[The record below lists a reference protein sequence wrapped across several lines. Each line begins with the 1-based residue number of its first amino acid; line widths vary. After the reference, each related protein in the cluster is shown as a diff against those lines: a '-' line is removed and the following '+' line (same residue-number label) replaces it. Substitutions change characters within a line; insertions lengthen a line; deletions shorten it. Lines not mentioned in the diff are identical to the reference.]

1 MKVIKTDCGLCIN
14 CCGVNAYVE
23 DGKMVKVEGMPEHW
37 LNKGKL
43 CPKGERLVDLLYSP
57 SRLKYPMKK
66 VNGRFQRLSWDDALG
81 EIGAKL
87 QELKDKYGAHT
98 LATWTGSVGVE
109 HFEMAAFNQRFKG
122 AYGTPNFFNPE
133 GICFRTRI
141 LARQITF
148 GRYPVEEPVNANC
161 IILWGRNPDES
172 YWPVGRQVRERVAAG
187 AKLITID
194 PRRIPIAKLGIYL
207 QPRPGTDGAI
217 ALAMMHVIIDED
229 LWDKEFVDKHTTG
242 FDKLS
247 EHVKEWT
254 PEKAETISSVPASE
268 IRRAARI
275 FATTKHA
282 CILEGVGHMNQFAN
296 GLQTNRA
303 YSMLMAITGNV
314 DVPGGW
320 VTCPQVRLADL
331 RLPQEENNLGYHEFP
346 VFHQFG
352 KRPPPYGS
360 ASLMTETMRS
370 EKPYPIKAFISSGS
384 NPALTFPD
392 TKLFLEGIKNLELFV
407 NIDPNMTETGQLADY
422 VLPACTF
429 LEETGIGGFPYGIS
443 YCEPY
448 IMLRKKVVEPLYESK
463 PIWLIWTELGRKMG
477 YAEHFPWNTDEEVA
491 EHFFSTSGVTVKQ
504 LLEHPEGVY
513 FGTKEYRL
521 FDRIPWGT
529 ASGKIELYSAR
540 MEELGYP
547 GLPGHMEPHQSP
559 IANPEI
565 VKAYPEIL
573 LTGMRQVEYIDAQM
587 HDVPALRAKRP
598 DAEAEI
604 HPATASKY
612 GVVHGE
618 LIGLETPRGAIKIKA
633 HVTQDIKP
641 GVVAVPHG
649 WAEANCN
656 ILLDAALKDP
666 VSGYITMNSVACR
679 VVKLQ
684 V

>member
-1 MKVIKTDCGLCIN
+1 MEVIKTDCGLCIN

-23 DGKMVKVEGMPEHW
+23 NGKLVKVEGTKENPVS
-37 LNKGKL
+37 KGRL
-43 CPKGERLVDLLYSP
+43 CPKGERLTDLLYSP
-57 SRLKYPMKK
+57 GRLKYPMKK
-66 VNGRFQRLSWDDALG
+66 VNGRFQRISWDDALG
-81 EIGAKL
+81 EIAAKL
-87 QELKDKYGAHT
+87 QALKDKYGAHT

-122 AYGTPNFFNPE
+122 AFGTPNFFNPE

-161 IILWGRNPDES
+161 ILLWGRTPDES
-172 YWPVGRQVRERVAAG
+172 YPPVGRIVRERVEAG

-194 PRRIPIAKLGIYL
+194 PRRIPISKLGIYL

-217 ALAMMHVIIDED
+217 ALAMMNVIIEED
-229 LWDKEFVDKHTTG
+229 LWDKEFVEKHTFG
-242 FDKLS
+242 FDKLA
-247 EHVKEWT
+247 EHVREFT
-254 PEKAETISSVPASE
+254 PEKAEMISSVPAAE
-268 IRRAARI
+268 IIRAARS
-275 FATTKHA
+275 FATTKNA

-303 YSMLMAITGNV
+303 YSILMAITGNV

-331 RLPQEENNLGYHEFP
+331 RLPQEENNLGWDEFP
-346 VFHQFG
+346 VFHQFA

-360 ASLMTETMRS
+360 ASLMTEAMKT

-392 TKLFLEGIKNLELFV
+392 TKLFLEAVKNLELFV

-422 VLPACTF
+422 VLPASTF

-448 IMLRKKVVEPLYESK
+448 VMLRKKVVEPLYESK

-491 EHFFSTSGVTVKQ
+491 EYFFSTSGVTMKD
-504 LLEHPEGVY
+504 LTDHPEGVY
-513 FGTKEYRL
+513 FGKKEYRL
-521 FDRIPWGT
+521 FEKQPFGT
-529 ASGKIELYSAR
+529 SSGKIELYSPR
-540 MEELGYP
+540 MVELGHL
-547 GLPGHMEPHQSP
+547 GLPGHMEPQQSLL
-559 IANPEI
+559 ANPEI
-565 VKAYPEIL
+565 VKEYPEVL
-573 LTGMRQVEYIDAQM
+573 LTGVRQVEYINAQM
-587 HDVPALRAKRP
+587 HDVTAMRVRIPE
-598 DAEAEI
+598 AEAEVN
-604 HPATASKY
+604 PVTAAKY
-612 GVVHGE
+612 GIVHGE
-618 LIGLETPRGAIKIKA
+618 LIGIETPRGSIKMKA
-633 HVTQDIKP
+633 NVTRDIKP
-641 GVVAVPHG
+641 GVVSVPHG

-656 ILLDAALKDP
+656 ILLDAQLKDP
-666 VSGYITMNSVACR
+666 VSGYITMNSNACR
-679 VVKLQ
+679 LLKLRI
-684 V
+684 

>member
-1 MKVIKTDCGLCIN
+1 MEVVKTDCGLCIN
-14 CCGVNAYVE
+14 CCGVDAYVE
-23 DGKMVKVEGMPEHW
+23 DGRLVKVEGMKEHW

-66 VNGRFQRLSWDDALG
+66 VSGRFQRISWDDAIG
-81 EIGAKL
+81 EIAVKL
-87 QELKDKYGAHT
+87 QELKDKYGART
-98 LATWTGSVGVE
+98 LASWTGSVGVE

-122 AYGTPNFFNPE
+122 AFGTPNFFNPE

-141 LARQITF
+141 LSRQITF
-148 GRYPVEEPVNANC
+148 GRYPVEEPTNANC

-172 YWPVGRQVRERVAAG
+172 YWPVGRQIKERVESG
-187 AKLITID
+187 ATLITID
-194 PRRIPIAKLGIYL
+194 PRRIPISKLGIYL
-207 QPRPGTDGAI
+207 EPRPATDGAL
-217 ALAMMHVIIDED
+217 ALAMMNVIIEEG
-229 LWDKEFVDKHTTG
+229 LWDKEFVDKYCTG
-242 FDKLS
+242 FDKLT
-247 EHVKEWT
+247 EHVKAFT
-254 PEKAETISSVPASE
+254 PERAETISSVPASE
-268 IRRAARI
+268 IRRVARI
-275 FATTKHA
+275 FAAAEGA
-282 CILEGVGHMNQFAN
+282 CILEGVGHMNQFSN

-303 YSMLMAITGNV
+303 YSILMALTGNI
-314 DVPGGW
+314 DRPGGW

-331 RLPQEENNLGYHEFP
+331 RLPQEENNLGYDEYP
-346 VFHQFG
+346 IFHQFG

-463 PIWLIWTELGRKMG
+463 PIWLIWTLLGRTMG
-477 YAEHFPWNTDEEVA
+477 YHEHFPWNTDEEVA
-491 EHFFSTSGVTVKQ
+491 EYFFSTSGVTVKE
-504 LLEHPEGVY
+504 LREHPEGMY
-513 FGTKEYRL
+513 FAKKEYYLYEKQRFGTE
-521 FDRIPWGT
+521 
-529 ASGKIELYSAR
+529 SGKIELFSAR

-547 GLPGHMEPHQSP
+547 GLPGHVEPHQSP
-559 IANPEI
+559 VADPEL
-565 VKAYPEIL
+565 VLEYPEIL
-573 LTGMRQVEYIDAQM
+573 LTGVRQVEYIDAQM
-587 HDVPALRAKRP
+587 RDVPALRALRP

-604 HPATASKY
+604 HPATAVKY
-612 GVVHGE
+612 AIVHGE
-618 LIGLETPRGAIKIKA
+618 LIGLETPRGSIKIKA
-633 HVTQDIKP
+633 NVTQDIKP

-656 ILLDAALKDP
+656 ILLDAKLKDP

-679 VVKLQ
+679 LVKL
-684 V
+684 